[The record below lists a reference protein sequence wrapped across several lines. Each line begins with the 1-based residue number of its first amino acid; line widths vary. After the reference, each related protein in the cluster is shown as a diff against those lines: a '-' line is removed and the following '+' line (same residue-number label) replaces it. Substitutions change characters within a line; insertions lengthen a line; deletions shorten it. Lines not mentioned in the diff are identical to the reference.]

1 MGARVTY
8 EIQLIQQ
15 ARHLAEK
22 DPTRPYQAS
31 LRRAVSGAYYAL
43 FHCLVS
49 EATKALLGQSA
60 GAKPRRH
67 VVARTFAYVEM
78 ADASKSF
85 SKAASRG
92 LAELHDSLRRCIPD
106 ASIHSGVAEMCSA
119 FVELQEARH
128 KADYD
133 LSRNLRRH
141 ECLELVQLAE
151 DAISAWRGAVAH
163 SSAGIYMLSL
173 LLWRKM
179 RKD

>member
-1 MGARVTY
+1 MGARVPY

-49 EATKALLGQSA
+49 EVTRTLLGQSP
-60 GAKPRRH
+60 GAESRRH
-67 VVARTFAYVEM
+67 VMARAFAHVEM

-85 SKAASRG
+85 SRAASRG
-92 LAELHDSLRRCIPD
+92 VVELHDGLRRCIPE
-106 ASIHSGVAEMCSA
+106 ASIHWGVAEMCTA

-133 LSRNLRRH
+133 LSQNFRRH
-141 ECLELVQLAE
+141 ECLELVQRAE
-151 DAISAWRGAVAH
+151 DAITAWRGAIAH
-163 SSAGIYMLSL
+163 SSASAYTLSL
-173 LLWRKM
+173 LLWRRM